1 MDTVM
6 TSYLMGLSSFCAVA
20 RRSYT
25 PPLCTVAGKAMSSKS
40 CFSFTPTS
48 LGSVMACSMSSP
60 ILVCLTFFARS
71 TMAAARTDKLST
83 TPLVT

>member
-6 TSYLMGLSSFCAVA
+6 TSYFMGLSSFCAVA

-40 CFSFTPTS
+40 CLSFTPTRPG
-48 LGSVMACSMSSP
+48 LVMASSMSSP
-60 ILVCLTFFARS
+60 ILVCRTFLARS
-71 TMAAARTDKLST
+71 TIAAHTQLS
-83 TPLVT
+83 